1 MVERTVEFLLP
12 PSLDGQETTIQKI
25 LQPVAKVN
33 PKFLLLLAFLG
44 TNAVGPERMDRR
56 R

>member
-1 MVERTVEFLLP
+1 MVERTAEFLLP
-12 PSLDGQETTIQKI
+12 PSLDGQETMIQSI

-33 PKFLLLLAFLG
+33 PKFLLLRSFLG
-44 TNAVGPERMDRR
+44 TNAGDPSRMDRR

>member
-12 PSLDGQETTIQKI
+12 PSLDAQETTIQKI

-33 PKFLLLLAFLG
+33 PKFLLLQIFLG
-44 TNAVGPERMDRR
+44 TNAGDPNRMDRR